1 MKNSV
6 KSKNFSLSFYSG
18 KPITMTSIEG
28 GLTGLQS
35 FIGFGNAVSKKVV
48 TKVTNKSTLL
58 NLAHTAKNNCKIKE
72 INAVFKN
79 NSPLFLLDTSV
90 YVVFQIYCSEN
101 GKSFSKLE
109 DSLCVLNPLY
119 SGIFIPRAT
128 VISKKLTDLNID
140 LKKETKIFICFSI
153 FSAGETLINKISGF
167 ANAEITFEE

>member
-6 KSKNFSLSFYSG
+6 KSKNYSLSFFSG

-28 GLTGLQS
+28 GLTGLQA
-35 FIGFGNAVSKKVV
+35 FIGFGNAVSKKVI
-48 TKVTNKSTLL
+48 KKSTLL
-58 NLAHTAKNNCKIKE
+58 HLAYTAENNCKIKE

-90 YVVFQIYCSEN
+90 YVVFQIYSSEN

-109 DSLCVLNPLY
+109 NSLCILNPLY
-119 SGIFIPRAT
+119 SGIFIPSTT
-128 VISKKLTDLNID
+128 VVSKKRSDLNID
-140 LKKETKIFICFSI
+140 LKKDTKIIICFSI
-153 FSAGETLINKISGF
+153 FSAGETLLNKISGF

>member
-6 KSKNFSLSFYSG
+6 KSKNYSLSFYSG

-35 FIGFGNAVSKKVV
+35 FIGFGNAVSKKVL

-58 NLAHTAKNNCKIKE
+58 NLAYTVENNCRIKE
-72 INAVFKN
+72 ITAVFKN
-79 NSPLFLLDTSV
+79 NSPLFLLGTSV

-109 DSLCVLNPLY
+109 DSLCILSPLY
-119 SGIFIPRAT
+119 NGIFIPSTT
-128 VISKKLTDLNID
+128 VISKKMTDLDIELNKD
-140 LKKETKIFICFSI
+140 TKILICFSI
-153 FSAGETLINKISGF
+153 FSAGENLRNKISGF